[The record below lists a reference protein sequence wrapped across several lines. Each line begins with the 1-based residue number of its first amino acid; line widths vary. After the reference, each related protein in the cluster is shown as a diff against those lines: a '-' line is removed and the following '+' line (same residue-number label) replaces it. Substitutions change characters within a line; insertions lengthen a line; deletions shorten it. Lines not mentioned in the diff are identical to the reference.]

1 MFRFAKK
8 KEFLTK
14 GGIRCIFRVFLGV
27 LFFRIRG
34 PSLVELTGD
43 DNCAA
48 LALTLQTRMPLKVA
62 VFWIIFR
69 SPFLLFVP
77 QNIDGYKREI
87 KCA

>member
-1 MFRFAKK
+1 M
-8 KEFLTK
+8 EFLTK

-27 LFFRIRG
+27 LFCIRG

-62 VFWIIFR
+62 VFWIFFR

-77 QNIDGYKREI
+77 KISTVTNTR
-87 KCA
+87 